1 MRQDRSR
8 VERPGL
14 STVLAMQPETRY
26 ADSGGVKIAYQVLGD
41 GPRDLVFVMG
51 WVSNIEVFWEEPTL
65 ARFLTRLA
73 SFSRLI
79 LFDKRG
85 TGLSDRVTDMP
96 SLEVRMDDVR
106 AVTDAVASERAA
118 LFGVSEGGPMCALFS
133 ATYPSRVSALIMQ
146 GGFPRRTRTPDF
158 PWGPTKEER
167 RAWIEQMRREW
178 GGPFGL
184 AVRAP
189 SMIGDERFSR
199 WWARLLRM
207 SASPAAV
214 TTLMAMN
221 ADIDIRHILRAIHV
235 PSLLLHSPRD
245 MTVEYGASL
254 YMAERIPGARLVELS
269 GPDHLPWLSDADVV
283 LGEIEEFITGVRY
296 AVEPDRVL
304 ATVLFTDI
312 VGATEKATSLG
323 DRRWRDL
330 LDGHNVLVRREL
342 ARFRGREI
350 KTAGDGFFAAF
361 DGPARA
367 VRCAC
372 AVSRGMQSLGLEV
385 RAGLH
390 TGECEIMGDDM
401 GGIAVHIG
409 ARIAALAAPGEVL
422 VSSTVKDLVAGSGL
436 SFRDQRVATLK
447 GVEGEWKL
455 YAAEG

>member
-1 MRQDRSR
+1 MAA
-8 VERPGL
+8 
-14 STVLAMQPETRY
+14 TFTRFKT
-26 ADSGGVKIAYQVLGD
+26 DIAYQVLGD

-51 WVSNIEVFWEEPTL
+51 WVSNIEVFWEEPAL

-73 SFSRLI
+73 SFSRVI

-106 AVTDAVASERAA
+106 AVMDAAGSQQAA

-146 GGFPRRTRTPDF
+146 GGFPRRIKAPDY
-158 PWGPTKEER
+158 PWGPTKEEHH
-167 RAWIEQMRREW
+167 AWIEQMRREW
-178 GGPFGL
+178 GGPVGL

-189 SMIGDERFSR
+189 SMAGDERFSR
-199 WWARLLRM
+199 WFARLLRM
-207 SASPAAV
+207 SASPAAA
-214 TTLMAMN
+214 TALMRMN
-221 ADIDIRHILRAIHV
+221 EEIDIRHVLPAIRV
-235 PSLLLHSPRD
+235 PTLLLHSVRD
-245 MTVEYGASL
+245 AALPIEGSR

-269 GPDHLPWLSDADVV
+269 GADHVPWLSDSDAI
-283 LGEIEEFITGVRY
+283 LGEIEEFLTGVRH

-312 VGATEKATSLG
+312 VGATEKAAALG

-330 LDGHNVLVRREL
+330 LDGHNAVVRREL

-350 KTAGDGFFAAF
+350 KTTGDGFFAAF

-372 AVSRGMQSLGLEV
+372 AVSQGMRSQGLEV

-390 TGECEIMGDDM
+390 TGECEIIGDDM

-409 ARIAALAAPGEVL
+409 ARIAARAAPGEVL

-436 SFRDQRVATLK
+436 SFRDHGAALLK
-447 GVEGEWKL
+447 GVPGEWRL
-455 YAAEG
+455 YSVG